1 MSAVCYPVRPLS
13 ETAMYR
19 LVIALALF
27 APSVAAQ
34 PDDAAMAAYMAASE
48 PDEHHAR
55 IAEMA
60 GEWTFRMT
68 HWPAPGAPPQ
78 TAEGTASSVMSLGG
92 RYLISEY
99 HADMGGF
106 QFEGRGWAAYDR
118 TAGEYISTWIDN
130 MSTAVMVSRGQV
142 EDGALVMRGP
152 FVDPVR
158 RVAQVHRTVD
168 RRNPDG
174 SYTMEYFVEE
184 GGVERKTMEIV
195 STPAA
200 AR

>member
-1 MSAVCYPVRPLS
+1 
-13 ETAMYR
+13 MYR

-27 APSVAAQ
+27 SPVVAAQ
-34 PDDAAMAAYMAASE
+34 PDDSGMAAYMAAAA

-55 IAEMA
+55 LAEME

-78 TAEGTASSVMSLGG
+78 TVEGTASSVMALGG

-106 QFEGRGWAAYDR
+106 QFEGRGLAAYDR
-118 TAGEYISTWIDN
+118 TAGEYVSTWVDN
-130 MSTAVMVSRGQV
+130 MSTGVMISRGQV

-152 FVDPVR
+152 WVDPVTR
-158 RVAQVHRTVD
+158 AAQSHRTVE
-168 RRNPDG
+168 RRNADG
-174 SYTMEYFVEE
+174 TYTMEYYMEE
-184 GGVERKTMEIV
+184 AGNERKTMEIV
-195 STPAA
+195 STRVAP
-200 AR
+200 R

>member
-1 MSAVCYPVRPLS
+1 
-13 ETAMYR
+13 
-19 LVIALALF
+19 
-27 APSVAAQ
+27 
-34 PDDAAMAAYMAASE
+34 MAAYMAAAA

-55 IAEMA
+55 IAEME
-60 GEWTFRMT
+60 GDWTFRMT

-78 TAEGTASSVMSLGG
+78 TAEGTSSSVMALGG

-118 TAGEYISTWIDN
+118 TAGEYVSTWIDN
-130 MSTAVMVSRGQV
+130 MSTSVLVSRGQV
-142 EDGALVMRGP
+142 EDGALVMRASY
-152 FVDPVR
+152 VDPVTR
-158 RVAQVHRTVD
+158 ANQVHRTVD

-174 SYTMEYFVEE
+174 SFTMEYYVEE
-184 GGVERKTMEIV
+184 DGVERKTMEIV
-195 STPAA
+195 SRRAA